1 MLAALVAVLAAL
13 TLSPPFGEASA
24 SATPEG
30 SYLAVTVEVQIDPG
44 FAADYLVVHVL
55 NPDGQETFP
64 MGVTAEGRY
73 RATFTVLPYNRA
85 VVFEAGRAGQSSV
98 SRTVSLLDLGVEVD
112 QLKTTFGAP
121 ASSAGTRKWGWL
133 ALAAAALAG
142 AGLLGYWLWPGSE
155 ATSPPIVDTSGHETV
170 VIDDE

>member
-24 SATPEG
+24 HASPDG

-55 NPDGQETFP
+55 NPEGQETFP
-64 MGVTAEGRY
+64 MGVTADGRY
-73 RATFTVLPYNRA
+73 QATFTVLPFNRA
-85 VVFEAGRAGQSSV
+85 VVFEAGRGGQSAV
-98 SRTVSLLDLGVEVD
+98 SRTVSLLELGVEVD

-121 ASSAGTRKWGWL
+121 ASSPGTRRWGWL

-142 AGLLGYWLWPGSE
+142 AGLLAYWVWPGSD
-155 ATSPPIVDTSGHETV
+155 ATARPIVDTSGHETV
-170 VIDDE
+170 VIDDD